1 MTLPTQVACGIA
13 GGEVSLSEVENEMR
27 MKLTHITVLMPIPG
41 RAESR
46 VSTWTPLSL
55 GIGSFGAVPNGI
67 VLKEEET

>member
-1 MTLPTQVACGIA
+1 
-13 GGEVSLSEVENEMR
+13 MR
-27 MKLTHITVLMPIPG
+27 MKLTHITVLMPISG

>member
-1 MTLPTQVACGIA
+1 MTRTTQVARGIA
-13 GGEVSLSEVENEMR
+13 GGEVSLSGVENEML
-27 MKLTHITVLMPIPG
+27 MKLTHITLLMPMSG